1 MDVNRLNFSDA
12 QNKRY
17 HGRRRNAT
25 FGANIRINR
34 NFNRHNDDDSAA
46 TVSDC
51 NLVFVS
57 WKNITQNLYF
67 SFFFK
72 SNSKLA
78 CASST
83 RRRNKKPKCKI

>member
-1 MDVNRLNFSDA
+1 MDVNRLNFNDA

-57 WKNITQNLYF
+57 WKNIKNFFNLRESTLFY
-67 SFFFK
+67 SY
-72 SNSKLA
+72 SNDFTPNCSY
-78 CASST
+78 
-83 RRRNKKPKCKI
+83 PII

>member
-1 MDVNRLNFSDA
+1 MDVNRLNFTDV

-51 NLVFVS
+51 NLVFHGR
-57 WKNITQNLYF
+57 IFFPRTQNLKF
-67 SFFFK
+67 LFF
-72 SNSKLA
+72 
-78 CASST
+78 
-83 RRRNKKPKCKI
+83 P